1 MKGSRFGPSV
11 SIMNS
16 NAGAFV
22 TYAMAG
28 LNTGYCAR
36 WQALSTGDIKSVR
49 LNWNAAATP
58 GTVQVRIETVDT
70 TTGQPTGTLY
80 DANATIDVTPAA
92 GVQTYTFATLPTTG
106 LTVGNYYAVVLL
118 TTVAGTTQTLEA
130 YPPPVGAFTA
140 YPVNALTAADGTTR
154 TNFAVV
160 ANAIP
165 MLSLVLE
172 DDTEPDVGFFIW
184 GTRSSTTTIY
194 GVRSAGNL
202 FSIKAPLKIYGYH
215 VGLIITGSPVGD
227 LRCRIID
234 TNNNTISGT
243 EATADNNMVSSY
255 RTNELRLSTEVVL
268 PPGTYRVV
276 ADSSSSASGN
286 HYSLRYLTLF
296 NTSGTVENFNY
307 TSTTTGSSWT
317 DTTNANASI
326 SLMLSDVTSPIS
338 NSFRGGFING

>member
-1 MKGSRFGPSV
+1 MKGSRLGSHIALMSLSIGP
-11 SIMNS
+11 
-16 NAGAFV
+16 FV

-49 LNWNAAATP
+49 LNWNTVTTA
-58 GTVQVRIETVDT
+58 GTVQIRIETIDT
-70 TTGQPTGTLY
+70 TSGLPTGTLY
-80 DANATIDVTPAA
+80 DANATINVTPAA

-118 TTVAGTTQTLEA
+118 TTVAGTAQTLEA
-130 YPPPVGAFTA
+130 YPPVSGAFSA

-165 MLSLVLE
+165 MLGLVLE
-172 DDTEPDVGFFIW
+172 DDTDTDVGFFIW
-184 GTRSSTTTIY
+184 ATRTTTTTIY
-194 GVRSAGNL
+194 GTRSAGNL
-202 FSIKAPLKIYGYH
+202 FTIKAPIKIYGYQL
-215 VGLIITGSPVGD
+215 GLVITGSPVGD

-234 TNNNTISGT
+234 TSNNTITGT
-243 EATADNNMVSSY
+243 DVTVDNNMVSAS
-255 RTNELRLSTEVVL
+255 RTNEFRLSTEIIL
-268 PPGTYRVV
+268 PPGTYRLV

-286 HYSLRYLTLF
+286 YYSLRKLALW
-296 NTSGTVENFNY
+296 NSSGVVENFKY
-307 TSTTTGSSWT
+307 TSSTTGTSWT
-317 DTTNANASI
+317 ETDSESASI
-326 SLMLSDVTSPIS
+326 VLMISDITSPVT

>member
-1 MKGSRFGPSV
+1 MKGSLFGPPITV
-11 SIMNS
+11 FAS
-16 NAGAFV
+16 NAVAFT
-22 TYAMAG
+22 TYAMAA
-28 LNTGYCAR
+28 LNTGYAAR
-36 WQALSTGDIKSVR
+36 WQALTTADIKSVR

-130 YPPPVGAFTA
+130 YPPTGGAFSA

-165 MLSLVLE
+165 MVGLVFD
-172 DDTEPDVGFFIW
+172 DDTEPDMGFFPY
-184 GTRSSTTTIY
+184 GTRGSTTTIY

-202 FSIKAPLKIYGYH
+202 ITTKAPLKLYGYK
-215 VGLIITGSPVGD
+215 VGLVITGTPVGD

-234 TNNNTISGT
+234 TSNNTISGSDVTVDINFLASSRT
-243 EATADNNMVSSY
+243 EEFRLAT
-255 RTNELRLSTEVVL
+255 EIIL
-268 PPGTYRVV
+268 PAGTYRLV
-276 ADSSSSASGN
+276 ADSSSSVGGN
-286 HYSLRYLTLF
+286 YYQLRYLTLW
-296 NTSGTVENFNY
+296 NTSGTVENFKY
-307 TSTTTGSSWT
+307 TSTTDGTNWT
-317 DTTNANASI
+317 ETNNSNASI
-326 SLMLSDVTSPIS
+326 GLMLSDVTSPIR